1 MPQPSPAVSEG
12 ASLLRFRAEVDVV
25 DSTPKSTTLPAALP
39 APPSVPRRG
48 VRVPPVLRSRLPKV
62 VDGRPRAARA
72 EDEERALADRIPLAP
87 PPPPTEESPKE
98 AVEDDRDM
106 PAVDIIAARLTMVGV
121 RICAESE
128 HSQLQDACRFS
139 WLAGQQLFL
148 STSGFAQKE
157 SQRAV
162 RTVRTAALNTISNLT
177 SPTTFIRSIRANP
190 YHKST
195 ECTRM
200 KRIRLIEVASNWIE
214 HRRQRR
220 HIVPEEHGIGNAHE
234 HNRTKRPSAET
245 ELQNEEAGGVTV
257 DIEVCSGNEE
267 RIVSSRGKLD
277 QDRPSSQDDVTV
289 EHTTPRPEPE
299 PSSEKWRRRRILSV
313 YLLTSTILYA
323 DLALMA
329 PNLSAIAEE
338 FGFDDD
344 ERDVRLGGVIA
355 LCFFLVGTPV
365 ALLIG
370 WLADFCN
377 RSPLYAITVF
387 LGDAACLGTY
397 FVSTYQQLVVTR
409 TLTGISIGGALPV
422 IFSVLG
428 DLYPTTQRNAVAAI
442 VTIGTGLGSGVG
454 QALAGF
460 LGPKY
465 GWRFPFL
472 VVSVPG
478 MVCSFLL
485 LMIRDPQR
493 GQKEQARIEFDEERR
508 AHVDDYDEESNS
520 DESPNVP
527 IVAQRQNEKVS
538 WKTTWEMIKTPS
550 ITLIFLQAAPASL
563 PFGFGSVFLNDYLA
577 QDRGIGVEEATG
589 VLITFGAGNA
599 IGVCLGGAFG
609 HVTYKIDQRIPPL
622 IMGSSLI
629 LSCIPMYFLINW
641 VDATKNL
648 SIVAVLGMIT
658 GALATIPVPL
668 ERAILTNVTVPESRG
683 RANSFLSIIDDLGK
697 GLGPALVSVLI
708 QAFDRSTA
716 FNMSLLG
723 WIVGGLISF
732 LIFFFVRQDEDRTQ
746 ERVREAIIRD
756 EGLRF
761 ESEEM
766 DL

>member
-1 MPQPSPAVSEG
+1 M
-12 ASLLRFRAEVDVV
+12 
-25 DSTPKSTTLPAALP
+25 
-39 APPSVPRRG
+39 
-48 VRVPPVLRSRLPKV
+48 
-62 VDGRPRAARA
+62 
-72 EDEERALADRIPLAP
+72 
-87 PPPPTEESPKE
+87 
-98 AVEDDRDM
+98 
-106 PAVDIIAARLTMVGV
+106 
-121 RICAESE
+121 
-128 HSQLQDACRFS
+128 
-139 WLAGQQLFL
+139 
-148 STSGFAQKE
+148 
-157 SQRAV
+157 
-162 RTVRTAALNTISNLT
+162 
-177 SPTTFIRSIRANP
+177 
-190 YHKST
+190 
-195 ECTRM
+195 
-200 KRIRLIEVASNWIE
+200 
-214 HRRQRR
+214 
-220 HIVPEEHGIGNAHE
+220 PEEQDVGDSSV
-234 HNRTKRPSAET
+234 NRTKRPPVSKT
-245 ELQNEEAGGVTV
+245 ELQKHEEQVGVTI
-257 DIEVCSGNEE
+257 DIELCSSNEE
-267 RIVSSRGKLD
+267 RIALSQDAFISPTLSIRGTD
-277 QDRPSSQDDVTV
+277 QDRPSAQEDVTA
-289 EHTTPRPEPE
+289 EQTTPRPEPE

-344 ERDVRLGGVIA
+344 ERDVKLGGVIA

-387 LGDAACLGTY
+387 VGEAACLGTY
-397 FVSTYQQLVVTR
+397 FVTTYQQLVVTR

-442 VTIGTGLGSGVG
+442 ITTGTGLGSGIG

-472 VVSVPG
+472 VVSIPG

-485 LMIRDPQR
+485 FMIRDPKR

-508 AHVDDYDEESNS
+508 AQVGNDDSAAGNDGSGNIS
-520 DESPNVP
+520 
-527 IVAQRQNEKVS
+527 QRPDDKVS

-550 ITLIFLQAAPASL
+550 VLLIFLQAAPAAL

-599 IGVCLGGAFG
+599 IGVCLGGASG
-609 HVTYKIDQRIPPL
+609 HVTYKIDKRLPPL
-622 IMGSSLI
+622 IMGSSLM

-683 RANSFLSIIDDLGK
+683 RANSLLSIIDDLGK

-708 QAFDRSTA
+708 QAFDRPTA
-716 FNMSLLG
+716 FNISLLG

-732 LIFFFVRQDEDRTQ
+732 LIFFFVRNDEDRTQ

-761 ESEEM
+761 QPEE
-766 DL
+766 LNL

>member
-1 MPQPSPAVSEG
+1 
-12 ASLLRFRAEVDVV
+12 
-25 DSTPKSTTLPAALP
+25 
-39 APPSVPRRG
+39 
-48 VRVPPVLRSRLPKV
+48 
-62 VDGRPRAARA
+62 
-72 EDEERALADRIPLAP
+72 
-87 PPPPTEESPKE
+87 
-98 AVEDDRDM
+98 
-106 PAVDIIAARLTMVGV
+106 
-121 RICAESE
+121 
-128 HSQLQDACRFS
+128 
-139 WLAGQQLFL
+139 
-148 STSGFAQKE
+148 
-157 SQRAV
+157 
-162 RTVRTAALNTISNLT
+162 
-177 SPTTFIRSIRANP
+177 
-190 YHKST
+190 
-195 ECTRM
+195 
-200 KRIRLIEVASNWIE
+200 
-214 HRRQRR
+214 
-220 HIVPEEHGIGNAHE
+220 
-234 HNRTKRPSAET
+234 
-245 ELQNEEAGGVTV
+245 
-257 DIEVCSGNEE
+257 
-267 RIVSSRGKLD
+267 
-277 QDRPSSQDDVTV
+277 
-289 EHTTPRPEPE
+289 
-299 PSSEKWRRRRILSV
+299 
-313 YLLTSTILYA
+313 
-323 DLALMA
+323 MA
-329 PNLSAIAEE
+329 PNLSAIAQE

-344 ERDVRLGGVIA
+344 ERDVKLGGVIA

-387 LGDAACLGTY
+387 LGEAACLGTY
-397 FVSTYQQLVVTR
+397 FVTTYQQLVVTR

-442 VTIGTGLGSGVG
+442 ITIGTGLGSGVG

-485 LMIRDPQR
+485 FMIRDPKR
-493 GQKEQARIEFDEERR
+493 GQKEQARIEFDEERL
-508 AHVDDYDEESNS
+508 AQVVDHDNASNIDGS
-520 DESPNVP
+520 ANVP
-527 IVAQRQNEKVS
+527 SVSQRPDDKVS
-538 WKTTWEMIKTPS
+538 WKTTWEMIRTPS
-550 ITLIFLQAAPASL
+550 VLLIFLQAAPASL

-599 IGVCLGGAFG
+599 IGVCLGGALG
-609 HVTYKIDQRIPPL
+609 HVTYKIDKRAPPTV
-622 IMGSSLI
+622 MGSSLM

-648 SIVAVLGMIT
+648 SIVTVLGMIT

-708 QAFDRSTA
+708 QAFDRPTA
-716 FNMSLLG
+716 FNISLLG

-732 LIFFFVRQDEDRTQ
+732 LIFFFVKSDEDRTQ

-756 EGLRF
+756 EGMCMDP
-761 ESEEM
+761 EE
-766 DL
+766 LNT